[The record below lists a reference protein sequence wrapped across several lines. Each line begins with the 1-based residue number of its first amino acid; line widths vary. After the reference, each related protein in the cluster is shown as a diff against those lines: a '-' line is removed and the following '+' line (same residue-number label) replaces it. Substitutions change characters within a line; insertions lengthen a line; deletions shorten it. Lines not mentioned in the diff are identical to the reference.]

1 MRSIQGLSERT
12 RRIIFWTAVII
23 ISLGLLAGWV
33 GVTKNRMKSIKG
45 EELKEELGIPHL
57 EEQLKGF
64 PKIEMPK
71 IDEETLKKFEE
82 LLKEAEQQPAQ

>member
-33 GVTKNRMKSIKG
+33 GVTKNRLKSIRG
-45 EELKEELGIPHL
+45 EKIKEELGIPHL